1 MLESNATSSGGRT
14 TVVQGLSVQH
24 AAQLRGFIVAL
35 TPDLGQVGDV
45 FQETFL
51 RQPAPVRHALVHY
64 AVQP

>member
-1 MLESNATSSGGRT
+1 M
-14 TVVQGLSVQH
+14 VQGLSVQH

-51 RQPAPVRHALVHY
+51 RRPAPVRHARVHY